1 MKISRK
7 KLIKKAQDNKE
18 CPICGDPLIGTDSD
32 ETIAHVDA
40 CWHAEKACVI
50 LEDITDPGKTDYNR
64 QNIDDLLRQV
74 MRLER
79 HLLSVYVNIRNNQI
93 VTITRSFRPH

>member
-1 MKISRK
+1 MKTSYK

-32 ETIAHVDA
+32 DTIAHVDA

-64 QNIDDLLRQV
+64 QNIDDLLRRV

-79 HLLSVYVNIRNNQI
+79 YLISVHVNIRNKQT
-93 VTITRSFRPH
+93 VTITR

>member
-1 MKISRK
+1 MKTSRK
-7 KLIKKAQDNKE
+7 KMLEKLQQSKE
-18 CPICGDPLIGTDSD
+18 CPICGECLLGTDPD
-32 ETIAHVDA
+32 DMTAHMDA

-64 QNIDDLLRQV
+64 QNMDDLLRQV

-79 HLLSVYVNIRNNQI
+79 HLISVHVNIRNNQT
-93 VTITRSFRPH
+93 VTITR

>member
-32 ETIAHVDA
+32 DTIAHVDA

-64 QNIDDLLRQV
+64 QNIDDLLRRV

-79 HLLSVYVNIRNNQI
+79 HLISVHVNIRNKQTVI
-93 VTITRSFRPH
+93 ITR